1 MRYIINDSNM
11 SASNLFNLAGD
22 LSIQSAVSAP
32 AVSATL
38 TTSASSL
45 VVVYAGEAV
54 VPVGTPGSLAVAV
67 PGVLATDLVIT
78 TVNGS
83 LTPANL
89 LEACAGVPTA
99 GVVTL
104 TATVATNV
112 SNVAFLVLRANA

>member
-1 MRYIINDSNM
+1 M
-11 SASNLFNLAGD
+11 SASNLFNLDGD
-22 LSIQSAVSAP
+22 LSIPSAVSAP
-32 AVSATL
+32 ATSATL

-83 LTPANL
+83 GGTAGNL

-99 GVVTL
+99 NTVTL
-104 TATVATNV
+104 TMTVA
-112 SNVAFLVLRANA
+112 SNPASVAFLVLRPNA